1 MSVSPE
7 KQIKETQSQSAKNR
21 PSVFRI
27 MRKIAARLFQRLR
40 APSKPKREFFYHHE
54 KMNVKTPEDYR
65 TEAEKRLPS
74 RGLW

>member
-7 KQIKETQSQSAKNR
+7 KQIKETQSQPAKNR
-21 PSVFRI
+21 PSVFMI
-27 MRKIAARLFQRLR
+27 MRKMATRLFQRLR
-40 APSKPKREFFYHHE
+40 TPSKSKRGFFYHHE

-65 TEAEKRLPS
+65 TEAEKRFPS